1 MRAAQARADAGL
13 SSDADELHPT
23 MRGEQPG
30 LAASQLL
37 DTVKSCTSFVV
48 SEAAFGA
55 MFMDLHE
62 TLTQCTPHT
71 RTVHGYVCFVLSF
84 CVYDVCAV
92 RSLEM

>member
-37 DTVKSCTSFVV
+37 DTLKSCTTFVV

-71 RTVHGYVCFVLSF
+71 HCARLCLVSSVVLR
-84 CVYDVCAV
+84 VCAV
-92 RSLEM
+92 RLLEM